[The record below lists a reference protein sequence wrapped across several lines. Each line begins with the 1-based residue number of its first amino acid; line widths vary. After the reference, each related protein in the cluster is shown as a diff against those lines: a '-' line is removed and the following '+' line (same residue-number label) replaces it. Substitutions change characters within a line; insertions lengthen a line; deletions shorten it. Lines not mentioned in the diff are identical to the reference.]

1 PAESLEH
8 YQWLAARGPD
18 RPEVRLGLAR
28 CHRRLGDQQG
38 ALRLLDALLA
48 EAPGNGEALWERG
61 QVDLDQDRPAEAEP
75 WLRKAVAALPYDR
88 RVAYMLSRC
97 LLELDRRDEVA
108 AVNARVAEIDAD
120 VRRLDELRQEILQH
134 PNDAKLRCEGG
145 LLFLRNGERR
155 EGIR

>member
-1 PAESLEH
+1 
-8 YQWLAARGPD
+8 
-18 RPEVRLGLAR
+18 
-28 CHRRLGDQQG
+28 
-38 ALRLLDALLA
+38 
-48 EAPGNGEALWERG
+48 WERG

-155 EGIR
+155 EGIRWLQTALRLDPNNEKARSALANADSADR